1 MSCCGNHCFST
12 YHPEVKLIDG
22 NKYIEVCFPNKRRR
36 LCVIKDIKGKT
47 IADKINAYWKTEK
60 PNDKRN
66 PHNPDLWVI
75 WNPHNKNINN
85 EFAMM
90 VSRNN

>member
-36 LCVIKDIKGKT
+36 LCVVKNIKGKT
-47 IADKINAYWKTEK
+47 YYLTNQNKGVNIISKNNGLYLVDTPSLISFN
-60 PNDKRN
+60 NDY
-66 PHNPDLWVI
+66 I
-75 WNPHNKNINN
+75 INN
-85 EFAMM
+85 
-90 VSRNN
+90 S